1 MPFQELEEY
10 ILVITRIQVHEV
22 VQRALAHDTQARHRT
37 GNALLG
43 ASPDTWTFC
52 RLGTMGRARVGP
64 WHGATASLLGYDRL
78 CQAMSDQSLSHS
90 RQSLSH
96 SREKRSNSATG
107 TALSWIVE
115 SGRAKQ
121 GFASVMGNGFPGL
134 PVS

>member
-1 MPFQELEEY
+1 
-10 ILVITRIQVHEV
+10 
-22 VQRALAHDTQARHRT
+22 
-37 GNALLG
+37 
-43 ASPDTWTFC
+43 
-52 RLGTMGRARVGP
+52 
-64 WHGATASLLGYDRL
+64 
-78 CQAMSDQSLSHS
+78 MSDQSLSHS